1 MNSSKYRPSPE
12 LQVLMNKLKKQQDY
26 YNANRTEEQL
36 INDWMNESLRE
47 VKEETGLEYK
57 VIIKKWVNSMFPD
70 MEVK

>member
-36 INDWMNESLRE
+36 INGWMNESLRE